1 MRGIIDKFNN
11 QNMFDDLDK
20 YLKYMRIGIEDGW
33 MLSSSRELKSLYK
46 LIKIRSEPNENYM

>member
-11 QNMFDDLDK
+11 QSRFDNLDE

-33 MLSSSRELKSLYK
+33 MVSSSRELKSLYK
-46 LIKIRSEPNENYM
+46 LIKIRSKPDENYM